1 MAARRKP
8 VDTEAAVHDANGKA
22 EGKQPKNYPPMASPI
37 PVTSMGTLKYADPV
51 MYAGIMELMVQLKH
65 DMLPECIQMEI
76 IEAMSPSTKR
86 ALVAQMAGLDASV
99 VVTFKAQLKLID
111 AVCQR
116 VINPDGTAR
125 KDHGLDISVKDAL
138 NMSMKVVGMLVKDL
152 PKVLTLAKVQR
163 LEEALLEVVH
173 TLPKDKQDEVLLLLE
188 ELEKKAAKEGK

>member
-1 MAARRKP
+1 MAARRKQ
-8 VDTEAAVHDANGKA
+8 VDPEAAVHDANGRT
-22 EGKQPKNYPPMASPI
+22 EGVHPKNYPPMASPI

-51 MYAGIMELMVQLKH
+51 MYAGIQELMVQLKH
-65 DMLPECIQMEI
+65 DMLPEVIQMEI
-76 IEAMSPSTKR
+76 IDAMSPATKR
-86 ALVAQMAGLDASV
+86 ALVSQMAGLDASV
-99 VVTFKAQLKLID
+99 LVTFKAQLKLID

-116 VINPDGTAR
+116 VVNPDGTAR

-138 NMSMKVVGMLVKDL
+138 NMSMKVIGMLVKDM
-152 PKVLTLAKVQR
+152 PKVITLSKVQR

>member
-8 VDTEAAVHDANGKA
+8 VDPDTAVHDANGAPQAKH
-22 EGKQPKNYPPMASPI
+22 PRSYPPMASPI

-51 MYAGIMELMVQLKH
+51 MYAGIQELMVQLKH
-65 DMLPECIQMEI
+65 DMLPEVIQMEI
-76 IEAMSPSTKR
+76 IDAMSPATKR
-86 ALVAQMAGLDASV
+86 ALVSQMAGLDASV
-99 VVTFKAQLKLID
+99 LVTFKAQLKLID

-116 VINPDGTAR
+116 VVNPDGTAR

-138 NMSMKVVGMLVKDL
+138 NMSMKVIGMLVKDM
-152 PKVLTLAKVQR
+152 PKVITLSKVQR

>member
-1 MAARRKP
+1 MAARRKQ
-8 VDTEAAVHDANGKA
+8 VDTESAVHDANGKA
-22 EGKQPKNYPPMASPI
+22 EGVHPKNYPPMASPI

>member
-8 VDTEAAVHDANGKA
+8 VDTEAAVHDANGQA